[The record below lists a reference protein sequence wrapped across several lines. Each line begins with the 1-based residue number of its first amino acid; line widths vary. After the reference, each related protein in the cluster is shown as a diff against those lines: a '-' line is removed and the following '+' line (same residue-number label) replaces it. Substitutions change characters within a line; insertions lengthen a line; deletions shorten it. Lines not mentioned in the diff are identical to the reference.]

1 MSGAVAAEE
10 PDQGSRTNQREW
22 IVPSAKLHSRSVADV
37 GYVLPLLCLSGTLFA
52 RNIEKCVSVRWFL
65 NAPMLPLRRELLV
78 WSQPLSVKKYEEQVR
93 SDLLR
98 NFLLTFFITG

>member
-1 MSGAVAAEE
+1 M
-10 PDQGSRTNQREW
+10 
-22 IVPSAKLHSRSVADV
+22 
-37 GYVLPLLCLSGTLFA
+37 
-52 RNIEKCVSVRWFL
+52 